1 MEMSQDT
8 GCYTYEVTMVVQ
20 VLAPNK
26 DIADSKLE
34 QEGGFVSSR
43 KVEFKNVVVVYSSDD
58 E

>member
-1 MEMSQDT
+1 MNQDT
-8 GCYTYEVTMVVQ
+8 GCYTYEITMVVQ

-26 DIADSKLE
+26 DVADAKLE

-43 KVEFKNVVVVYSSDD
+43 KVDFKNVVVVYSSDD